1 MSPWLSASA
10 DAAPAATK
18 EPQLKRQCIA
28 LCQALYVSF
37 ADAFFPSLAC
47 LPVPTNRLIRKHL
60 IDSLPALEARIAE
73 SNALN
78 LGLAPPATANTTAA
92 AAAVAAGSDIAAGAA
107 AGSGTSSDSHGAVR
121 TLDFSSVAA
130 SVAATPHQAPAPAGL
145 YSLDNS
151 SGAHMHSQHQQ
162 QQQQQ
167 QHHHQQQQ
175 QQEQQQRQP
184 YSHRAYAATSR
195 SERGSIDVSE
205 DEEQAEHGSGI
216 GSGGGGGGR
225 GRTRG
230 SSDGV
235 VAARRMRSQSVPRD
249 VGLEIDVHN
258 NGDDEESG
266 GYGAAN
272 GSSSSR
278 SIHGISSSSNTSTF
292 SAADIDAL
300 LQAVSSRLTSPA
312 HRQAAFT
319 QLLAY
324 ACSTHTV
331 WQPFFERVLLALLDV
346 ATQEAELRGEN
357 DGDKSDS
364 SYGAHNG
371 SSPPPPQGA
380 PGTMVAASLGVL
392 EALLQNHGMLFDPA
406 MSPRPGGAG
415 GGGGVAGTQGQG
427 RYIELVLRSMMQVLR
442 ALPLPPYS
450 SSNGGSSSSSSL
462 LRSPRAQAS
471 HALSLQ
477 AISVF
482 QLASHLAPPV
492 SLLLRLLLH
501 ALRSE
506 QVHEGVLKLALQ
518 RLARLVDE
526 RLDGPTLMGNAERL
540 GMQHP
545 MASAALSPRSSGGAM
560 GGSSSDPTLL
570 SVIVLSL
577 SQCTHSSVL
586 VRKLVITVFVRLYAR
601 VEGLLLP
608 ALEGLPPLLVK
619 LVHIYIEK
627 HEQQQQLKQT

>member
-1 MSPWLSASA
+1 
-10 DAAPAATK
+10 
-18 EPQLKRQCIA
+18 
-28 LCQALYVSF
+28 
-37 ADAFFPSLAC
+37 
-47 LPVPTNRLIRKHL
+47 
-60 IDSLPALEARIAE
+60 
-73 SNALN
+73 
-78 LGLAPPATANTTAA
+78 
-92 AAAVAAGSDIAAGAA
+92 
-107 AGSGTSSDSHGAVR
+107 
-121 TLDFSSVAA
+121 
-130 SVAATPHQAPAPAGL
+130 
-145 YSLDNS
+145 
-151 SGAHMHSQHQQ
+151 
-162 QQQQQ
+162 
-167 QHHHQQQQ
+167 
-175 QQEQQQRQP
+175 
-184 YSHRAYAATSR
+184 
-195 SERGSIDVSE
+195 
-205 DEEQAEHGSGI
+205 
-216 GSGGGGGGR
+216 
-225 GRTRG
+225 
-230 SSDGV
+230 
-235 VAARRMRSQSVPRD
+235 MRSQSVPRD

-278 SIHGISSSSNTSTF
+278 SIHSITSHSNNTSTF

-346 ATQEAELRGEN
+346 ATQEAELRGDN
-357 DGDKSDS
+357 DGEASDSS

-371 SSPPPPQGA
+371 SPPPPPQGA

-406 MSPRPGGAG
+406 MCPRPGGAG
-415 GGGGVAGTQGQG
+415 GGGGVAGAQGQG

-450 SSNGGSSSSSSL
+450 SSNGGSSSSSL

-501 ALRSE
+501 VLRSE

-545 MASAALSPRSSGGAM
+545 MASAALSPRSGGAS
-560 GGSSSDPTLL
+560 GSSDPTLL